1 MNYGKRHGSPVIASN
16 ITEDFAT
23 CIETCALQSH
33 CRSVDY
39 QEITKTCY
47 QSAHHGEPTVI
58 TPGFSSA
65 YVIIEPND
73 RGECPQP
80 VPPPA
85 CPLPPTCPV
94 PTPLTP
100 PLTPDLSCGNQGFGF
115 AVYPNTLPN
124 GKPNAKTDKLYSSFI
139 PTRFDDQVL
148 EFTGVAKTIAI
159 TDAKSLYG
167 YKPKNYEFSAVNHKG
182 YLYAPFAGD
191 YTFSIPKAD
200 GIARL
205 WVGPSAKSN
214 WTRATASL
222 TQIHPA
228 TLSNVY
234 NATFAAGEYVEIRAV
249 WGNGGGSGDFRL
261 EVTGQ
266 VGLVLVDS
274 SKKSPFLLQFSC
286 DDGKKA
292 PRWNDWGNEFEGTPS
307 IFTQQQRQGL

>member
-1 MNYGKRHGSPVIASN
+1 MEDNLIAFASWQNHTSKRHGSPVIASN

-47 QSAHHGEPTVI
+47 QSAHHGEPTGI

-94 PTPLTP
+94 PTPPTP
-100 PLTPDLSCGNQGFGF
+100 PLTPDLSCRNQGFGF

-124 GKPNAKTDKLYSSFI
+124 GKPNAKTDKSYSSFI
-139 PTRFDDQVL
+139 PTRFDDQVP

-167 YKPKNYEFSAVNHKG
+167 YKPKN
-182 YLYAPFAGD
+182 LR
-191 YTFSIPKAD
+191 I
-200 GIARL
+200 
-205 WVGPSAKSN
+205 
-214 WTRATASL
+214 
-222 TQIHPA
+222 
-228 TLSNVY
+228 
-234 NATFAAGEYVEIRAV
+234 
-249 WGNGGGSGDFRL
+249 
-261 EVTGQ
+261 
-266 VGLVLVDS
+266 
-274 SKKSPFLLQFSC
+274 
-286 DDGKKA
+286 
-292 PRWNDWGNEFEGTPS
+292 
-307 IFTQQQRQGL
+307 QRRQSQGLFICAVCGRLYF